1 MFHPEKLPS
10 AQDRF
15 IEQTKRVVG
24 VLDGALGRSKSGWL
38 VGDKCTYVDLSFFTW
53 DDQIGP
59 IMAAV
64 PGSGW
69 SEDEFREFLSF
80 FITVA
85 WVETGDPGAET
96 FFVYTAD
103 DDLWWIANWKK
114 WHERMG
120 ERKAVKKVVEEKAKL
135 LAEAQH

>member
-24 VLDGALGRSKSGWL
+24 VLDAALAQSKSGWL

-53 DDQIGP
+53 DEQIGP

-64 PGSGW
+64 PDSGW
-69 SEDEFREFLSF
+69 REDEF
-80 FITVA
+80 
-85 WVETGDPGAET
+85 P
-96 FFVYTAD
+96 
-103 DDLWWIANWKK
+103 NWKK

-120 ERKAVKKVVEEKAKL
+120 ERKAVKKVVEDKAKM